1 LYRYPSVLTGV
12 IAIEIEEQGQRRWML
27 TSDISAL
34 TDIAVL
40 RTAEVAEVLRE
51 HFDGIAARTRS
62 NKL

>member
-1 LYRYPSVLTGV
+1 LTGV